1 MSSPIKNRYEF
12 MFYLACVNANP
23 NGDPDMGNLPRTNPD
38 TMKGYITDSA
48 IKRRIRD
55 YVQMVHGTEPG
66 MNIMVQSTT
75 NMNRFVAEAKELAG
89 VGTGDKTKPAIDKS
103 RAKACEL
110 YYDVRTFGAVMSVG
124 PNAGQVRGPVQ
135 IAFADSLDPVRPMDV
150 GITRV
155 CCSDKLANDDA
166 TAADYASDEANRP
179 ADKLRTMGRKQFIP
193 FGLYEIHG
201 FVSANL
207 AEQTGFDEQDLN
219 YLFEAMANMYDAT
232 RSSSKGTMSVVSPV
246 IIFKHVGE
254 SGVHADEAERSA
266 KLGRAPAYKLFELV
280 DCRKRDGVDT
290 PACYRDYNCTV
301 DISGLPKGVEIGFL
315 PSYGQDGITWGRL
328 PDGESWVTSR

>member
-1 MSSPIKNRYEF
+1 MAGYYAKSDGRTTVAKHLEDVAF
-12 MFYLACVNANP
+12 LAGEYGRDVGMPGLA
-23 NGDPDMGNLPRTNPD
+23 RTAGWLHD
-38 TMKGYITDSA
+38 TGKYGEAFQDVLSGKCTGVDHACPSAALAYYITGGKVRQA
-48 IKRRIRD
+48 
-55 YVQMVHGTEPG
+55 Y
-66 MNIMVQSTT
+66 
-75 NMNRFVAEAKELAG
+75 EA
-89 VGTGDKTKPAIDKS
+89 
-103 RAKACEL
+103 
-110 YYDVRTFGAVMSVG
+110 
-124 PNAGQVRGPVQ
+124 
-135 IAFADSLDPVRPMDV
+135 
-150 GITRV
+150 
-155 CCSDKLANDDA
+155 A
-166 TAADYASDEANRP
+166 TAADYAADEANRP

-193 FGLYEIHG
+193 FGLYEVHG

-254 SGVHADEAERSA
+254 PGVPADEAERSA

-328 PDGESWVTSR
+328 PDGEDWVTSR

>member
-1 MSSPIKNRYEF
+1 MSVAIKNRYEF
-12 MFYLACVNANP
+12 MLYLACKMANP
-23 NGDPDMGNLPRTNPD
+23 NGDPDMGNLPRTDPD
-38 TMKGYITDSA
+38 TMRGFITDAA

-55 YVQMVHGTEPG
+55 YISMAHGHEAG
-66 MNIMVQSTT
+66 MNIMVQAGT

-89 VGTGDKTKPAIDKS
+89 VKTSDKTKPAIDKS

-110 YYDVRTFGAVMSVG
+110 YFDVRSFGAVMSVG

-135 IAFADSLDPVRPMDV
+135 IAFGTSLDPVRPMDI

-155 CCSDKLANDDA
+155 CCSDKLPDSAS
-166 TAADYASDEANRP
+166 AADYLKSESEKDV
-179 ADKLRTMGRKQFIP
+179 DKLRTMGRKQLIP

-207 AEQTGFDEQDLN
+207 AGQTGFDEQDLA
-219 YLFEAMANMYDAT
+219 YLFEALANMYDAT

-254 SGVHADEAERSA
+254 PGAPVDEQERSA
-266 KLGRAPAYKLFELV
+266 KLGRAPAHKLFELV
-280 DCRKRDGVDT
+280 DCHKKPGVDT
-290 PACYRDYNCTV
+290 PDSYRDYECCVN
-301 DISGLPKGVEIGFL
+301 ISGLPRGIEVGFL
-315 PSYGQDGITWGRL
+315 PSYSQSGITWGKL
-328 PDGESWVTSR
+328 PDGETWVQAK